1 MPFRAKKPGLSSS
14 NVYGSEP
21 SLSSAFHSTSASA
34 STSEGESRESQTT
47 SNSGWESETP
57 RKLSNSC
64 PVWGKQPL
72 ALLQFSSKEDSP
84 KAKLGGAL
92 KEVTGGAV
100 KNTFLEFKAA
110 PEHDFFPEMED
121 AALLPPR
128 LVQS

>member
-1 MPFRAKKPGLSSS
+1 M
-14 NVYGSEP
+14 
-21 SLSSAFHSTSASA
+21 
-34 STSEGESRESQTT
+34 
-47 SNSGWESETP
+47 
-57 RKLSNSC
+57 
-64 PVWGKQPL
+64 
-72 ALLQFSSKEDSP
+72 LQFSSKEDSP

-128 LVQS
+128 LYGRRARTPDPLRHSSIDEADQERVPS

>member
-1 MPFRAKKPGLSSS
+1 M
-14 NVYGSEP
+14 
-21 SLSSAFHSTSASA
+21 
-34 STSEGESRESQTT
+34 
-47 SNSGWESETP
+47 
-57 RKLSNSC
+57 
-64 PVWGKQPL
+64 
-72 ALLQFSSKEDSP
+72 LQFSSKEDSP

-128 LVQS
+128 LYGRRARTPDPLRHSSIEQWDQESIPSKEAPRDRSPAAPARGDRAGGARRWAGD